1 MFAMKYMQVWGCL
14 ARDAKLFFIGRV
26 KLLMVFYLYGFFA
39 GDNIQLAK
47 SSASEIHDLFYAGVS
62 QST

>member
-1 MFAMKYMQVWGCL
+1 
-14 ARDAKLFFIGRV
+14 
-26 KLLMVFYLYGFFA
+26 MVFYLYGFFA